1 MNSEVDLDKIIAG
14 KDESQKNIINLNNNY
29 IIEEKEEEI
38 DNFKG
43 KKNILGDI
51 FREVVK
57 KNKDKE
63 DMLFLKF

>member
-63 DMLFLKF
+63 DMRFLKF